1 MLRTRSPWWI
11 VAACVCGLVCSGGP
25 INIWT
30 FSVFLKPVADALHIG
45 RSDLA
50 GALAVATALGA
61 CLSPVVGL
69 LLDRFGA
76 RPVMIIGIILFAVT
90 TAMQSLMSAAPL
102 VIYSLFLVRSFGSAG
117 CAPPVYAFIVTRW
130 FDRNR
135 GLALGIALSG
145 VGLGTA
151 VIPPIAAFLISHLD
165 WRSAYIGVGAVILVL
180 AGIPVT
186 LLVREP
192 DASEPAQLPHL
203 ADTDLPGVTLRE
215 ALTRTWRF
223 WGMAL
228 AFCLGV
234 IVLNGTL
241 TQIVA
246 ILMDRG
252 VGIQVATTVLSA
264 SGIAAVVG
272 RLVSGWLLDRV
283 HGPYVAIGFFTLL
296 LVGVILFGTGL
307 PGPALII
314 GAMLCGLANGAEVD
328 LMGFFVSRYFGL
340 KFYGRLVGTMF
351 GIFQA
356 CLGIGPLVSTRAFD
370 LYHSYGP
377 AFRIYE
383 VMTIVSIAIFAL
395 LGPYPYPA
403 KQRHAPAA
411 RGEKATA

>member
-1 MLRTRSPWWI
+1 MLRMRSPWWI

-50 GALAVATALGA
+50 GALAVSAAFGA
-61 CLSPVVGL
+61 CLSPVAGW

-76 RPVMIIGIILFAVT
+76 RPVIIAGIVAFAVT
-90 TAMQSLMSAAPL
+90 TAMQSLMTAAPL
-102 VIYSLFLVRSFGSAG
+102 VIYLLFMVRSFGSAG
-117 CAPPVYAFIVTRW
+117 CSPPVYAFVVTRW
-130 FDRNR
+130 FDQNR

-151 VIPPIAAFLISHLD
+151 IIPPIAAFLISHLD

-192 DASEPAQLPHL
+192 NASERAQLPHL
-203 ADTDLPGVTLRE
+203 ADSELPGVTLRH

-223 WGMAL
+223 WAMAV
-228 AFCLGV
+228 AFCFGI

-246 ILMDRG
+246 MLMDRG
-252 VGIQVATTVLSA
+252 VSLQAATSVLSA

-272 RLVSGWLLDRV
+272 RLLSGWLLDRV
-283 HGPYVAIGFFTLL
+283 HGPYVAIGFFALL
-296 LVGVILFGTGL
+296 AIGVAFFGSGL
-307 PGPALII
+307 PGPALIA

-340 KFYGRLVGTMF
+340 KFYGRIVGTMF
-351 GIFQA
+351 GIFQV
-356 CLGIGPLVSTRAFD
+356 CLGIGPLVSTKSFD

-377 AFRIYE
+377 AFQIFE
-383 VMTIVSIAIFAL
+383 AITIISIAIFAL

-403 KQRHAPAA
+403 KHRHAPPA
-411 RGEKATA
+411 RLEKAA

>member
-1 MLRTRSPWWI
+1 MLRVRNAWWI

-50 GALAVATALGA
+50 GALAVAGVLGA
-61 CLSPVVGL
+61 CLSPIVGL

-76 RPVMIIGIILFAVT
+76 RLVILIGIVLFAAV
-90 TAMQSLMSAAPL
+90 TAMQSLMTAAPL
-102 VIYSLFLVRSFGSAG
+102 VIYSLFLLRSVGSSG
-117 CAPPVYAFIVTRW
+117 CAPPAYAFVITRW
-130 FDRNR
+130 FDHQR

-165 WRSAYIGVGAVILVL
+165 WQSAYIGVAGVILVI
-180 AGIPVT
+180 AGIPVL

-192 DASEPAQLPHL
+192 DASERALMPHL
-203 ADTDLPGVTLRE
+203 AEGELPGVTLRE
-215 ALTRTWRF
+215 ALTGGWRF
-223 WGMAL
+223 WGMAV
-228 AFCLGV
+228 AFVLGI

-246 ILMDRG
+246 MLMDRG
-252 VGIQVATTVLSA
+252 ASLQAATTVLSA

-272 RLVSGWLLDRV
+272 RLLSGWLVDRI
-283 HGPYVAIGFFTLL
+283 HGPYVAVGFFALL
-296 LVGVILFGTGL
+296 AIGVPLFGSGFAE
-307 PGPALII
+307 PAPMI

-340 KFYGRLVGTMF
+340 KYYGRIMGTMF

-356 CLGIGPLVSTRAFD
+356 SIGIGPFISTKSFD
-370 LYHSYGP
+370 LYHSYAP
-377 AFRIYE
+377 AFQAFE
-383 VMTIVSIAIFAL
+383 VITVIALVIFVF

-403 KQRHAPAA
+403 KQRHASQT
-411 RGEKATA
+411 RVEKAAA

>member
-1 MLRTRSPWWI
+1 MLRTRNPWWI

-50 GALAVATALGA
+50 GALAVSGAFGA
-61 CLSPVVGL
+61 CLLPIAGL

-76 RPVMIIGIILFAVT
+76 RPVIITGIVVFAVT

-102 VIYSLFLVRSFGSAG
+102 VIYSLFMVRSFGSAG
-117 CAPPVYAFIVTRW
+117 NSPTAYAFVVTRW

-151 VIPPIAAFLISHLD
+151 IIPPIAAFLISHLD
-165 WRSAYIGVGAVILVL
+165 WRSAYIGVGGVILVL

-186 LLVREP
+186 LLVRGP
-192 DASEPAQLPHL
+192 DASERAQLPHL
-203 ADTDLPGVTLRE
+203 ADTDLPGVTLRD

-228 AFCLGV
+228 AFCLGI

-246 ILMDRG
+246 MLMDRG
-252 VGIQVATTVLSA
+252 VSLQAATTVLSA

-283 HGPYVAIGFFTLL
+283 HGPYVAIGFFVL
-296 LVGVILFGTGL
+296 LVIGVALFGSGL
-307 PGPALII
+307 AESALIV

-340 KFYGRLVGTMF
+340 KSYGRIMGTMF
-351 GIFQA
+351 GIFQV
-356 CLGIGPLVSTRAFD
+356 CTGIGPLISTKSFD
-370 LYHSYGP
+370 VYHSYGP
-377 AFRIYE
+377 AFQIFE
-383 VMTIVSIAIFAL
+383 VITIISIVIFAL

-403 KQRHAPAA
+403 NHGHAPAA
-411 RGEKATA
+411 RAEKAAA

>member
-1 MLRTRSPWWI
+1 MLRVRNAWWI

-25 INIWT
+25 VNIWT

-45 RSDLA
+45 RGDLA
-50 GALAVATALGA
+50 SALAVASVFGA

-69 LLDRFGA
+69 LLDRFGG
-76 RPVMIIGIILFAVT
+76 RPVIITGIVLFAT
-90 TAMQSLMSAAPL
+90 ATAMQSLMTAAPL
-102 VIYSLFLVRSFGSAG
+102 VIYSLFIARSFGSAP
-117 CAPPVYAFIVTRW
+117 CSASAYTFVVARW
-130 FDRNR
+130 FDRQR

-151 VIPPIAAFLISHLD
+151 IVPTIAAFLITHLD
-165 WRSAYIGVGAVILVL
+165 WRSAYIAVGGVILVL

-186 LLVREP
+186 LIMRDP
-192 DASEPAQLPHL
+192 DAGERAQMPHL
-203 ADTDLPGVTLRE
+203 ADADLPGLSLRE

-228 AFCLGV
+228 AFCLGI

-246 ILMDRG
+246 ILTDRG
-252 VGIQVATTVLSA
+252 VSLQVATTVLSA
-264 SGIAAVVG
+264 SGIAAVFG
-272 RLVSGWLLDRV
+272 RLLSGWLVDRF
-283 HGPYVAIGFFTLL
+283 HGPYVAVGFFTLL
-296 LVGVILFGTGL
+296 LIGVALFGSGL
-307 PGPALII
+307 PEPAPII

-340 KFYGRLVGTMF
+340 KFYGLIVGTLF

-356 CLGIGPLVSTRAFD
+356 SIGIGPLISTKSFD

-377 AFRIYE
+377 AFQFFE
-383 VMTIVSIAIFAL
+383 VITVIAIVIFAL
-395 LGPYPYPA
+395 LGPYAYSA
-403 KQRHAPAA
+403 KQRQASAA
-411 RGEKATA
+411 RAEKASA